1 MYISSCRIRFLIAIS
16 TGLAL
21 VCCLSGCSTSK
32 EATPKAAGGNALP
45 VEVQVV
51 QPRFLENKILATGT
65 LLANEQVEIRSE
77 IAGRVTQVNFDEGRA
92 VRKGDLLLKIND
104 RELKAQLTQKE
115 LEEKLA
121 VQEERRSKQLYD
133 IKGISQEDY
142 DRVLNSLQLIQAQK
156 DEIAAKLA
164 KTEIIAPFDG
174 VIGLRHIS
182 EGGYITSDMLAA
194 TIQDVD
200 PVKAEFSIPEKYAH
214 LVKIGLPISAQIG
227 GADAEFKGQVFA
239 VESKI
244 DPDTRTIRVRAKIPN
259 ADRALI
265 PGAFAR
271 ITISLEQIPQAV
283 VIPARAIIP
292 EIDGEKVFICR
303 DGKASSARV
312 TTGIRT
318 ERDVQIVS
326 GLNSGD
332 SLILTGLLQLTDG
345 RTVKAVPPMGQ

>member
-1 MYISSCRIRFLIAIS
+1 MYSTRRRIQVLFFANFGILMV
-16 TGLAL
+16 GY
-21 VCCLSGCSTSK
+21 LSGCSISK
-32 EATPKAAGGNALP
+32 EATAKSAGSNALP

-77 IAGRVTQVNFDEGRA
+77 ITGRVTQVNFDEGRA

-104 RELKAQLTQKE
+104 RELKAQLNQKE

-121 VQEERRSKQLYD
+121 GQEERRSKQLYD

-156 DEIAAKLA
+156 DEIAAKLE
-164 KTEIIAPFDG
+164 KTEITAPFDG
-174 VIGLRHIS
+174 VIGLRYIS

-200 PVKAEFSIPEKYAH
+200 PIKAEFSIPEKYAR

-227 GADAEFKGQVFA
+227 EDDVEYKGTVFA

-244 DPDTRTIRVRAKIPN
+244 DPDTRTIKVRARIPN
-259 ADRALI
+259 ADRSLI

-271 ITISLEQIPQAV
+271 ITISLEQMPQALV
-283 VIPARAIIP
+283 VPARAIVP
-292 EIDGEKVFICR
+292 EIDGEKVFVCR
-303 DGKASSARV
+303 DGKATSAKV

-318 ERDVQIVS
+318 ERDVQIVT
-326 GLNSGD
+326 GLDSGD